1 MAMKTVKV
9 AREHLAGIALLEKEC
24 FKHPASERSL
34 ALLLL
39 DTAVGFVC
47 LDDDGTPASYAG
59 MLTVLDE
66 GQIINVA
73 TRAKYR
79 RRGLAKKLLLALIC
93 EARVRALKSLSLEVR
108 RSNLAAI
115 CLYQRLGFFVAGER
129 RNFYNDPREDALIMI
144 CNL

>member
-1 MAMKTVKV
+1 MLK
-9 AREHLAGIALLEKEC
+9 
-24 FKHPASERSL
+24 
-34 ALLLL
+34 

-47 LDDDGTPASYAG
+47 LADDGTPVSYVG

-73 TRAKYR
+73 TNAAYR
-79 RRGLAKKLLLALIC
+79 RQGLAEALLLALMG
-93 EARVRALKSLSLEVR
+93 EARARALKTLSLEVR

-115 CLYQRLGFFVAGER
+115 CLYQKLGFFIAGER
-129 RNFYNDPREDALIMI
+129 RNFYNDPREDALVMI

>member
-1 MAMKTVKV
+1 MKTVKV
-9 AREHLAGIALLEKEC
+9 AREHLAGIALLEEQC
-24 FKHPASERSL
+24 FNHPSSEGSL
-34 ALLLL
+34 ELLLK

-47 LDDDGTPASYAG
+47 LADDGTPVSYVG

-73 TRAKYR
+73 TNAAYR
-79 RRGLAKKLLLALIC
+79 RQGLAEALLLALMG
-93 EARVRALKSLSLEVR
+93 EARARALKTLSLEVR

-115 CLYQRLGFFVAGER
+115 SLYQKLGFFVAGER
-129 RNFYNDPREDALIMI
+129 RNFYNDPREDALVMI

>member
-1 MAMKTVKV
+1 MKTVKV
-9 AREHLAGIALLEKEC
+9 AREHLAGIALLEKQC
-24 FKHPASERSL
+24 FKRPASERSL
-34 ALLLL
+34 ELLLK

-47 LDDDGTPASYAG
+47 LADDGTPVSYVG

-73 TRAKYR
+73 TNAAYR
-79 RRGLAKKLLLALIC
+79 RQGLAEALLLALMG
-93 EARVRALKSLSLEVR
+93 EARARALKTLSLEVR

-115 CLYQRLGFFVAGER
+115 CLYQKLGFFIAGER
-129 RNFYNDPREDALIMI
+129 RNFYNDPREDALVMI

>member
-1 MAMKTVKV
+1 MKTVKV
-9 AREHLAGIALLEKEC
+9 AREHLAGIALLEKQC
-24 FKHPASERSL
+24 FKRPASERSL
-34 ALLLL
+34 ELLLK

-47 LDDDGTPASYAG
+47 LADDGTPVSYVG

-73 TRAKYR
+73 TNAAYR
-79 RRGLAKKLLLALIC
+79 RQGLAEALLLALMG
-93 EARVRALKSLSLEVR
+93 EARARALKTLSLEVR

-115 CLYQRLGFFVAGER
+115 SLYQKLGFFVAGER
-129 RNFYNDPREDALIMI
+129 RNFYNDPREDALVMI